1 MHTDT
6 QNATASLERR
16 DRRTKRFSALDL
28 KDNVV
33 IMALFDQLVTED
45 QVATLWHVWKMRHL
59 PFYKEPFWRL
69 LTLIPD
75 AEPESI
81 FAQAARVG
89 DIEEGYISS
98 SKAVPLI
105 KKLAKTVPAPVWAKM
120 LKMRLLP
127 IAQSGYST
135 GKTRL
140 VFATHDPTNPLVK
153 EVVESLRLGEYELRY
168 APMNQLLGLVEE
180 AFPAEEKTPSKRA
193 KQTVPSGARLPGR

>member
-1 MHTDT
+1 MSTNT

-16 DRRTKRFSALDL
+16 AGRTERFSALDL

-33 IMALFDQLVTED
+33 VMALFDQLVTEE

-69 LTLIPD
+69 LTLIPGT
-75 AEPESI
+75 EPESI

-89 DIEEGYISS
+89 DIEEGYISP

-153 EVVESLRLGEYELRY
+153 ELLERLRLGEYELRY
-168 APMNQLLGLVEE
+168 APMGALMALVEE
-180 AFPAEEKTPSKRA
+180 AFPAEEKAPARRA
-193 KQTVPSGARLPGR
+193 VPSRARLRGR